1 MLRGV
6 VMLLEFVDVVA
17 KRVGMRDG
25 WPKVDVVALGV
36 FTVALCMRLLKKGLA
51 CLSFEFDARLS

>member
-1 MLRGV
+1 
-6 VMLLEFVDVVA
+6 MLLEFVDVVA